1 MFKEMAK
8 IREIKISI
16 IIIYRNLLRYFIFLP
31 KLLLHVFH
39 AIVCNLLILS
49 ISKVFNRICKVIT
62 FVSLI
67 CYNFLYMQYM
77 VKYCMYCIYCM
88 YNLHLTHL

>member
-16 IIIYRNLLRYFIFLP
+16 IIIYRNLMRYFIFLP

-49 ISKVFNRICKVIT
+49 ISIVFNRICKVIT

-77 VKYCMYCIYCM
+77 VKYCM
-88 YNLHLTHL
+88 